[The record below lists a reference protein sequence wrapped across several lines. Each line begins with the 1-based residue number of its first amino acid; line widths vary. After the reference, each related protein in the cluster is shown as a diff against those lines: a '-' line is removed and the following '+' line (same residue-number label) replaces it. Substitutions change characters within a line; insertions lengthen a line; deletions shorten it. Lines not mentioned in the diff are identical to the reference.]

1 MKENENENQNEN
13 ENANMPK
20 LEKGTPEYQEGV
32 KKLVVMEQELE
43 QLCEQ
48 HSIHEATRNAAE
60 ARLKVLEGYEKS
72 LKESQK
78 DLQLAKLRLMMIC
91 NDTEN
96 LSLQANTLE
105 LAAQLNRASYNI
117 QCGVIRLDMRIEQEK
132 CLVTRSD
139 AVTLMDE
146 QTDKIEDLSRRISAM
161 RVKLGLGEDDPIPD
175 ANANDN
181 KNEKGKGGV
190 AE

>member
-1 MKENENENQNEN
+1 MNDNKNQNDN
-13 ENANMPK
+13 LPK
-20 LEKGTPEYQEGV
+20 LEKGTPVYEAGV
-32 KKLVVMEQELE
+32 MTLSQMEHDLE
-43 QLCEQ
+43 QLCNQ
-48 HSIHEATRNAAE
+48 HDLHEATRNAAE
-60 ARLKVLEGYEKS
+60 ARLKVLQGYEKS
-72 LKESQK
+72 LEESQK

-117 QCGVIRLDMRIEQEK
+117 LTGVIHQNMRIEQDK

-146 QTDKIEDLSRRISAM
+146 LIDKIEALARDISAL
-161 RVKLGLGEDDPIPD
+161 RVKLGLGKDDPIPEL
-175 ANANDN
+175 
-181 KNEKGKGGV
+181 NE
-190 AE
+190 EENENENEN